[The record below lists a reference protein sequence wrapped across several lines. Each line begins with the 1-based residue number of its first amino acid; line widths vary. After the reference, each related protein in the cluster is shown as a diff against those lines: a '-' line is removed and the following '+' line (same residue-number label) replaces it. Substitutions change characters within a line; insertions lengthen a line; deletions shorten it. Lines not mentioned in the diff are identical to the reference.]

1 MKIISYNAISINGII
16 AREDYT
22 EDFLSDLDWKIFCH
36 LSKKYKCLIISKK
49 SYDLIK
55 KLEDLNFLNIKN
67 IDKIILT
74 KNRNIKSIKPNYY
87 VNSPKEAIK
96 RAKILGHK
104 EALLSGGGILN
115 TLFIK
120 EKLINEIILNIDP
133 VMVSKGINL
142 FQQDK
147 FEVKLKLL
155 KNNRQFNII
164 DCLIRRFDT

>member
-67 IDKIILT
+67 IDK
-74 KNRNIKSIKPNYY
+74 
-87 VNSPKEAIK
+87 
-96 RAKILGHK
+96 
-104 EALLSGGGILN
+104 
-115 TLFIK
+115 
-120 EKLINEIILNIDP
+120 LINEIILNIDP

-155 KNNRQFNII
+155 KNKRLKKGII
-164 DCLIRRFDT
+164 QLNYRVNYKK